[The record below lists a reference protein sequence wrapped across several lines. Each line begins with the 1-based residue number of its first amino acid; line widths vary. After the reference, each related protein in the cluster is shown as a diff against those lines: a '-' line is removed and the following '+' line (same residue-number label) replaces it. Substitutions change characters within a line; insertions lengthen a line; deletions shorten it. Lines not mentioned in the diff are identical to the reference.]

1 MAVERCLS
9 LLLFFSI
16 SLTFPLVEGV
26 YSTKGNCLVPLQV
39 PILDVGGKWM
49 LRIEHLS
56 KVYGEKKAV
65 DEILFCAKQSWRIF
79 RTIRIFMSL

>member
-26 YSTKGNCLVPLQV
+26 YSMIGNSLVPLQV
-39 PILDVGGKWM
+39 PILDVGGKM
-49 LRIEHLS
+49 DV
-56 KVYGEKKAV
+56 KN
-65 DEILFCAKQSWRIF
+65 RIF
-79 RTIRIFMSL
+79 IKGVW

>member
-26 YSTKGNCLVPLQV
+26 YGTKGNCLVPLQV
-39 PILDVGGKWM
+39 PILNVGGKM
-49 LRIEHLS
+49 DV
-56 KVYGEKKAV
+56 KN
-65 DEILFCAKQSWRIF
+65 
-79 RTIRIFMSL
+79 